1 MCYKVRVDS
10 QPPALLVCNRHELL
24 VQTVPY
30 DFIDI
35 SPDKLLGGQAESYG
49 GELDAKLASYRSLSW
64 FGGQCGS

>member
-35 SPDKLLGGQAESYG
+35 SPDKLLGGQAESYR
-49 GELDAKLASYRSLSW
+49 GELYGRHEVW
-64 FGGQCGS
+64 RTY